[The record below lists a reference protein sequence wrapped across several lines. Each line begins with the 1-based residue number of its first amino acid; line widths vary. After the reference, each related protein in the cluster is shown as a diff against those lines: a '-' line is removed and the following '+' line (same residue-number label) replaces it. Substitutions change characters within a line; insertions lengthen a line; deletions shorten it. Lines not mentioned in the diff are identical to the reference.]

1 MSTENHFKI
10 QRISLKKLIRKSKNK
25 PLWTVLLSLNE
36 GKTVVI
42 DPQDQ
47 LLFGEASNTVSE
59 KYPIE
64 LNGYV
69 LGYVSGGNHADLVA
83 VYMSDQAEREYST
96 KEIGSEVLG
105 LYKEIN
111 LIYNFSEKLASAKNP
126 KDVGDMVLSEASNI
140 ISATAGLV
148 IMLDE
153 KDQNAYVLS
162 HFGESFINPPDLA
175 NQTSFWGKLIKNP
188 QSDIENDLP
197 GSLSV
202 KSVIHAPLKV
212 QHRQMGCILLAHEDK
227 VDHSAADLKL
237 LTTLA
242 LQTSSAIESAQLYER
257 RIREAEEREQAMRE
271 VHNVTMK
278 FVPYDFIK
286 SLGKEKL
293 VDVQLGD
300 QVQREVTV
308 LFLDIRDFTSLSE
321 KMTPEENF
329 QFVTS
334 FNKRLGPIIRQY
346 GGFINQY
353 LGDGIMAI
361 FPDSAAKA
369 LRASI
374 DILNSLKRFNQQQI
388 ENDLSPIRIGIGMHT
403 GPLIMGITGDA
414 ERLDAATISDA
425 VNTASRIESLS
436 KHFGVSILLSEATLS
451 LIENKVDFQ
460 FRYLG
465 KVQVKG
471 KQKPVKIYECFNGD
485 PPDVIQEKIETLATF
500 KQGLKFY
507 YQRDF
512 TEASQAFEQ
521 VLVLN
526 PFDKPSKL
534 FQGNAEAYAKKG
546 VSKEWEGVELM
557 DRK

>member
-1 MSTENHFKI
+1 MSNPNHIKI
-10 QRISLKKLIRKSKNK
+10 QRISLKKLVRKSKNK
-25 PLWTVLLSLNE
+25 PLWTALLALNE
-36 GKTVVI
+36 GKTVLV
-42 DPQDQ
+42 DAEDG
-47 LLFGEASNTVSE
+47 LLFGNDSKLITE
-59 KYPIE
+59 KYPIA
-64 LNGYV
+64 LNGHI
-69 LGYVSGGNHADLVA
+69 LGYVSGGNHPGLVA
-83 VYMSDQAEREYST
+83 DYLSDQAHREYST

-126 KDVGDMVLSEASNI
+126 KDVADMVLSEASNI

-148 IMLDE
+148 ILLDE
-153 KDQNAYVLS
+153 KDQNAQILS
-162 HFGESFINPPDLA
+162 QFGNSFINPPELVNPA
-175 NQTSFWGKLIKNP
+175 SFWAQLFNNP
-188 QSDIENDLP
+188 QSDIVNDLP

-227 VDHSAADLKL
+227 VHHSAADLKL

-242 LQTSSAIESAQLYER
+242 LQTSSAIESALLYER

-308 LFLDIRDFTSLSE
+308 LFLDIRDFTALSE

-334 FNKRLGPIIRQY
+334 FNNELGPIIRQH

-361 FPDSAAKA
+361 FPDKASKA
-369 LRASI
+369 LQASI
-374 DILNSLKRFNQQQI
+374 DILNSIEPFNQQRI
-388 ENDLSPIRIGIGMHT
+388 DNDLSSIRIGIGMHT

-414 ERLDAATISDA
+414 ERLDAATISDT

-436 KHFGVSILLSEATLS
+436 KHFGVSILLTEATLFQ
-451 LIENKVDFQ
+451 IENEEDFH

-485 PPDVIQEKIETLATF
+485 PRNVIQKKLETLPAF
-500 KQGLKFY
+500 KQGLKCY
-507 YQRDF
+507 YQKDF
-512 TEASQAFEQ
+512 TEASKAFQ
-521 VLVLN
+521 HVLTLN
-526 PFDKPSKL
+526 PIDKPSRL
-534 FQGNAEAYAKKG
+534 FLGNAEVFAKNG
-546 VSKEWEGVELM
+546 VSKEWKGVELM
-557 DRK
+557 GKK